1 MSRSSERIR
10 ADLQARTGIDFARYA
25 DDELI
30 DAVTGWSGL
39 KGLLMDAGSALVAG
53 GSVVVVVA
61 LVAAAA
67 DYPRQTVVG
76 LIVGGVGAGFG
87 VSAGV
92 FAFLL
97 RRRAPEEV
105 GKVFDLAGVM
115 VDRVAADIAGGDLVV
130 SYIDAARGIA
140 LVAAVPAMTRV
151 ARRRFPLIGT
161 IAAPA
166 VGAIV
171 TRAMTR
177 VWPTGRGDAV
187 TARVEGTSHRLE
199 ETLHAARERALPKL
213 ASAMRWATLPLLV
226 AAGTLTILG
235 VTVALIS
242 VASA

>member
-39 KGLLMDAGSALVAG
+39 KGLLIDAGSALVAG
-53 GSVVVVVA
+53 VAVVVVA
-61 LVAAAA
+61 LVATAA

-76 LIVGGVGAGFG
+76 LVVGGVVAGFG

-92 FAFLL
+92 FAFRL

-105 GKVFDLAGVM
+105 GKVFDLARAM
-115 VDRVAADIAGGDLVV
+115 VDRVAADISRGDLVV
-130 SYIDAARGIA
+130 SYTDAAKGIA
-140 LVAAVPAMTRV
+140 LVAAVPAITRV

-166 VGAIV
+166 VGAV
-171 TRAMTR
+171 LTRVLTR
-177 VWPTGRGDAV
+177 VWPTGMGDAV

-199 ETLHAARERALPKL
+199 ETLQAARERAVPKL
-213 ASAMRWATLPLLV
+213 ATAMRWATLPLL
-226 AAGTLTILG
+226 AAGGTLTILG
-235 VTVALIS
+235 LAVALIS